1 MPRGPKVSPEEH
13 QRMAELVSSGHSL
26 YEAGRILG
34 RNPSTVFDHIHMEG
48 IEPANV
54 RSLKPM
60 QDAREY
66 WDVRRRTNLV
76 ADGFRKAEELLPTID
91 KPRDLQSW
99 AVSTGIL
106 IDKMRLES
114 DLSTA
119 NIEQHVT
126 LTTEQAQAIR
136 KLLLES

>member
-1 MPRGPKVSPEEH
+1 MADQVSH
-13 QRMAELVSSGHSL
+13 GSSVTRVAQS
-26 YEAGRILG
+26 LG
-34 RNPSTVFDHIHMEG
+34 RNPSTVSRHVRMEG
-48 IEPANV
+48 IEPTKSFAV
-54 RSLKPM
+54 KAM
-60 QDAREY
+60 ADAR
-66 WDVRRRTNLV
+66 DVWGVTARTQLV
-76 ADGFRKAEELLPTID
+76 AAGFVKAEQLLPTID